1 MPNTIFVPIDFSPY
15 TAQQLWLAKNW
26 ALWLHADISVVHQM
40 DDPIPSLAP
49 NTVRLQIHYENKR
62 RVTQDWFRLQ
72 KKIFDKND
80 FVKFD
85 TINENLI
92 QYLSEK
98 TQFLEGGII
107 IMGLKGVG
115 RLKQIFLGSM
125 VTEVVEKLHQTVIAA
140 PKNNLNIT
148 PKRLVI
154 SAHPKYHFNMKSLKI
169 LLGKIEGLVEEINL
183 IAFAEENDEILK
195 LEVFLEGLKSEIKTD
210 VPIFY
215 RIFTGD
221 KLKNQAFDELVAT
234 QNTYLILQKGGRTF
248 KDKIFRKFMINELV
262 YHASIP
268 LIILP

>member
-1 MPNTIFVPIDFSPY
+1 MPNTIFVPVDFSPY

-40 DDPIPSLAP
+40 DDPIPSLAS

-62 RVTQDWFRLQ
+62 RVTQDWFKLQ
-72 KKIFDKND
+72 EKIFDKND

-92 QYLSEK
+92 QYLNEK
-98 TQFLEGGII
+98 TQFLEGSII
-107 IMGLKGVG
+107 IMGLKGAG

-125 VTEVVEKLHQTVIAA
+125 VTEVVEKLNLTVIAA
-140 PKNNLNIT
+140 PKNNLNMT

-154 SAHPKYHFNMKSLKI
+154 SAHPKYPFNVKSLKI
-169 LLGKIEGLVEEINL
+169 LLGKIEGLVEVINL
-183 IAFAEENDEILK
+183 ITFSEENDDILSIQVY
-195 LEVFLEGLKSEIKTD
+195 LDELKSEIKTE
-210 VPIFY
+210 VQIFS

-221 KLKNQAFDELVAT
+221 KFKNQAFDELEARE
-234 QNTYLILQKGGRTF
+234 NTYLILQKGGRAF

-262 YHASIP
+262 YRASIP